1 MISEKEYQKLL
12 EIVKSAGK
20 IVTGAT
26 AIEDGHH
33 IKEKAGTA
41 NFVTTY
47 DVSVQTY
54 LLKELTAVYPDALF
68 LAEEKENDISC
79 LSAPHCFIIDPID
92 GTTNFIHGCHH
103 SAISVAMAEG
113 GSLTFAAIL
122 NPYTG
127 ELFHAR
133 VGHGAFCGD
142 HPIHVSDRPL
152 ENALVAFGTCPY
164 YKDTLSDMTFA
175 ILKDMF
181 LTCGDVRRPGA
192 AALDLAGVADG
203 RNDIFFECILSPW
216 DYAAGS
222 LLIREA
228 GGIITSMEAT
238 PLDLGRP
245 TSVLA
250 ATPHIYNE
258 ALKIVQKHYK
268 K

>member
-1 MISEKEYQKLL
+1 
-12 EIVKSAGK
+12 
-20 IVTGAT
+20 
-26 AIEDGHH
+26 
-33 IKEKAGTA
+33 
-41 NFVTTY
+41 
-47 DVSVQTY
+47 
-54 LLKELTAVYPDALF
+54 
-68 LAEEKENDISC
+68 
-79 LSAPHCFIIDPID
+79 
-92 GTTNFIHGCHH
+92 
-103 SAISVAMAEG
+103 MAEG

-142 HPIHVSDRPL
+142 HPLHVSDRPL
-152 ENALVAFGTCPY
+152 ENALV
-164 YKDTLSDMTFA
+164 DMTFA

-258 ALKIVQKHYK
+258 ALKIAQKHYK